1 MRYVFVAALGAI
13 GGGLVVAVATKAL
26 PKMMSSMMSKMMG
39 GSQEGERPMMPEMMT
54 VMMPQCLGMV
64 LPNMPTEKR
73 IDFASKLVGTLVEHG
88 SVGMS
93 DEQKEVFVAKLVE
106 ELKN

>member
-1 MRYVFVAALGAI
+1 MRYVFIAALGAI

-39 GSQEGERPMMPEMMT
+39 GGQKGERPMMPQMMT
-54 VMMPQCLGMV
+54 VMMPHALGVV

-73 IDFASKLVGTLVEHG
+73 IDFASKLVSTLVEHG
-88 SVGMS
+88 SAGMS
-93 DEQKEVFVAKLVE
+93 DEQKEVFMAKLVE
-106 ELKN
+106 ELKT